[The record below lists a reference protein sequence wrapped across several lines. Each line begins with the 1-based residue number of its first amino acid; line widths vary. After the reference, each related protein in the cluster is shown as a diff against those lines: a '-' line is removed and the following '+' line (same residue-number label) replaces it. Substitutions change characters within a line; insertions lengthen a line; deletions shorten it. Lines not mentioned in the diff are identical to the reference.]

1 MQIWLHNTYNQW
13 RAHTHIYIYIC
24 KNIIIYI
31 CIWYSYMYIFHIW
44 AYRTEIKRVH
54 FNLFHWQLVQ
64 FWWILQEETH
74 EPPTIWRL
82 RIAHMYDLNAA
93 SGLAYQ
99 PPFFCL
105 NMDWLMVYDGSVQ
118 TEKHVGP
125 LAPFY
130 HASGDPTSKQTE
142 WCPHPQVIF
151 T

>member
-1 MQIWLHNTYNQW
+1 MTCT
-13 RAHTHIYIYIC
+13 HTYIC

-31 CIWYSYMYIFHIW
+31 CIWYSYMYIFHIL

-99 PPFFCL
+99 PPFFLSKHGWTDGLWWFSTNWKTCGSTGTFLTCL
-105 NMDWLMVYDGSVQ
+105 RRSNFKTNWVMS
-118 TEKHVGP
+118 TS
-125 LAPFY
+125 A
-130 HASGDPTSKQTE
+130 GDIYIEHQINSYN
-142 WCPHPQVIF
+142 HISR
-151 T
+151 